1 LAVHDTDNLQTV
13 FGSDLLRI
21 TPAEKFADIYCLN
34 ESEVEETLAPIQDT
48 VIIGPPEDC
57 GREEEVQRD
66 AVVQR
71 TIEPELKKARRPAM
85 YESPPQETREMN
97 GASNPLMQHN
107 GKSEHRESVPY
118 GGTVVRPIHLC
129 ENCLQHY
136 EE

>member
-1 LAVHDTDNLQTV
+1 
-13 FGSDLLRI
+13 
-21 TPAEKFADIYCLN
+21 LN
-34 ESEVEETLAPIQDT
+34 ESKVEETLAPIQDT

-57 GREEEVQRD
+57 GREEEVKRD

-71 TIEPELKKARRPAM
+71 NIETEMKKARRPAM
-85 YESPPQETREMN
+85 YEIPPQETIEMN
-97 GASNPLMQHN
+97 GASYPRMQYN
-107 GKSEHRESVPY
+107 DEMESNDSVPY